1 MIPWFGGY
9 DVGVFC
15 VMAFREPGF
24 RQKEFGVGSI
34 SEGDTAWRKDSYV
47 QMTGMSNALSPM
59 LYGAVIFIQ
68 CSYKCIG
75 ASDNIFDHFIFLSS
89 VPTTPSSTS
98 QPKSI

>member
-1 MIPWFGGY
+1 MEERFICP
-9 DVGVFC
+9 
-15 VMAFREPGF
+15 
-24 RQKEFGVGSI
+24 
-34 SEGDTAWRKDSYV
+34 
-47 QMTGMSNALSPM
+47 MTGMSNALSPM